1 MGCYDSVNIPCPTC
15 GEMVEFQSKVGD
27 CGLDTY
33 HHRHVPPEIAKA
45 LNGAWTVCR
54 WCNKG
59 LFIYT
64 ERKPETVPMFASKVE
79 LETD

>member
-1 MGCYDSVNIPCPTC
+1 MGCFDSVNVRCPHC
-15 GEMVEFQSKVGD
+15 DKYVEFQSKAGD
-27 CGLDTY
+27 CCLDT
-33 HHRHVPPEIAKA
+33 HHQGYVPPEIAKA

-64 ERKPETVPMFASKVE
+64 ERQPETVPMFASKVE
-79 LETD
+79 LELD